1 MNSAALPPFDV
12 VAAALRTTTERLV
25 GEVVQ
30 PQESAPDWDE
40 FHWAV
45 ARAVC
50 AMQGISALL
59 ANRLR
64 WRGPAAWETF
74 LAEQA
79 AESLARDEHIGVL
92 LARLDEATRAAELG
106 VLALKGSALREMKLY
121 APGERPQGDI
131 DLLVDAGDMPR
142 ITRVLESLDYRCACN
157 LRRHAVFEPRLKMH
171 GPAFGEH
178 RANPLKI
185 EVHTC
190 IAEPLPVT
198 PVDITA
204 RLVPAQWVPGIN
216 PYRDDTALLLHLAL
230 HAAGNMRA
238 HALRFLQLHDIAQ
251 LAPRLGAQAWEQPD
265 SWWLAAPLSLVAR
278 YHPGLLGDELL
289 DALWRRAP
297 RPLRR
302 ALAHQSVTDV
312 SWSNLRIH
320 ALPGIEWARTPL
332 EALRFAR
339 SRIAP
344 SRTALAEL
352 AHAVESMPSMKLT
365 GWYEASHLRRILRW
379 LSGKPARVQTLA
391 SVCASLAGD
400 RA

>member
-1 MNSAALPPFDV
+1 VNASALPPFDV

-25 GEVVQ
+25 REVVQ
-30 PQESAPDWDE
+30 PQDSAPVWDE
-40 FHWAV
+40 FQWAV
-45 ARAVC
+45 ARAAS
-50 AMQGISALL
+50 AMQGISTLL

-64 WRGPAAWETF
+64 WRGPASWEIF

-79 AESLARDEHIGVL
+79 SQSMARDEHINEM
-92 LARLDEATRAAELG
+92 LAQLDEATRAADIG
-106 VLALKGSALREMKLY
+106 ILALKGSALRELKLY

-131 DLLVDAGDMPR
+131 DLLVDTGSLPR
-142 ITRVLESLDYRCACN
+142 ITRVLESLDYHCASN
-157 LRRHAVFEPRLKMH
+157 VRRHAVFEPRVKMH

-178 RANPLKI
+178 RASPLRI
-185 EVHTC
+185 EVHTR
-190 IAEPLPVT
+190 IAEALPVT

-204 RLVPAQWVPGIN
+204 RLAPAHWAPGIN
-216 PYRDDTALLLHLAL
+216 AYRDETALLLHLAL

-238 HALRFLQLHDIAQ
+238 HALRFVQLHDIAR
-251 LAPRLGAQAWEQPD
+251 LAPRLGARAWDEPG

-278 YHPGLLGDELL
+278 YHPGVLADGSL

-332 EALRFAR
+332 EALRFVR
-339 SRIAP
+339 SRVAP
-344 SRTALAEL
+344 SRVALAEL
-352 AHAVESMPSMKLT
+352 ASTVESMPGLKLT
-365 GWYEASHLRRILRW
+365 GWYETSQLRRVLRW

-391 SVCASLAGD
+391 SVCASLAGE